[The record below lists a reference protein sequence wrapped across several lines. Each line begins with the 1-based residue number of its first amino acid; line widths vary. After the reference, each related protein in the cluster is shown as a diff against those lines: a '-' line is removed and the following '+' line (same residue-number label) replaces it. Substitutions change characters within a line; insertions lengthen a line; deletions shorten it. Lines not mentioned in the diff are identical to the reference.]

1 VEGEAIARLR
11 AMEDA
16 CARGFYHVQFE
27 SDSQLFVDTIRLKQR
42 GHSEFSL
49 IVANNIHIIVV
60 VCKL

>member
-1 VEGEAIARLR
+1 
-11 AMEDA
+11 MEDA